1 LASVAAIA
9 ALVQSLVAT
18 LAARFDDGAKLGL
31 QPVTL
36 VAENKWRAARYGLD
50 ARLID
55 LDRDEERSAR
65 EALFALV
72 ELAAP
77 AARRLGCTRELAEVE
92 QVLARGSGAAEQLAV
107 RERADSLLAV
117 AQWLAETTVEG

>member
-1 LASVAAIA
+1 
-9 ALVQSLVAT
+9 
-18 LAARFDDGAKLGL
+18 DEGAKLGL

-50 ARLID
+50 AQLID
-55 LDRDEERSAR
+55 LERDEERSAR
-65 EALFALV
+65 EAVLALV

-77 AARRLGCTRELAEVE
+77 AARRLGCAHELAEADR
-92 QVLARGSGAAEQLAV
+92 VLARGSGAAEQLAV
-107 RERADSLLAV
+107 RERTDSLLAV